1 MQAALAAGDTCTSRS
16 AYGVIEAGG
25 QSPDRVSAVTPQ
37 GLSVG
42 FMLTW
47 VWLRYKD
54 PAVQLTRTA
63 ATLYLNYTR

>member
-25 QSPDRVSAVTPQ
+25 QSPDRVSGVTPQ

-42 FMLTW
+42 FMLTC
-47 VWLRYKD
+47 VQLRYKD
-54 PAVQLTRTA
+54 LVVQFMRTA
-63 ATLYLNYTR
+63 VTLYLNYTR